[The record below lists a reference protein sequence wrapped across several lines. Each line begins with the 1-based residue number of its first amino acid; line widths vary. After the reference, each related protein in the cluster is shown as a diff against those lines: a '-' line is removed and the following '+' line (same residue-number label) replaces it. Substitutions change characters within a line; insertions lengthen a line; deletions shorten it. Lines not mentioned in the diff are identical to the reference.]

1 MPSPNSHLV
10 LRSSTW
16 HCRIDVPADLR
27 PAFGNRRILSKSLR
41 TGDKALA
48 KELAA
53 LQIGQWKAEFR
64 SLRNQRIRAGDQWKD
79 ELAAKAKAHHTN
91 ADATILR
98 AVKGTFL
105 PKDRPSPT
113 PESVERGMEALTNN
127 IRSLYAEIYRLEQE
141 LNLPGLLDEVDALFT
156 DDALP
161 LPAKLQRYSEIQQRV
176 LAHGAKARNLLPEA
190 GIAEAL
196 EIATAPETYRPKSP
210 ISASAQARFTSHLT
224 EQNDNQRTR
233 GVYLSSIKRF
243 STWLTTAG
251 KELTFDTVAEYLDSV
266 SKSRQT
272 RLGHLAALRK
282 FHKWA
287 IRYDQYYRELF
298 AEKRSPYDGHDHPK
312 VGANGGESW
321 TAYTKQEAEKLHAT
335 ATANGDSDLA
345 DLIAFA
351 CYTGCRIEEL
361 GRIRQETTIFDDQSQ
376 PIGFRVDESKTE
388 SGIRDIPL
396 HPNLVPI
403 YTRRL
408 QQPQGATQALFP
420 GNDATKAGLRLNALS
435 QRFTKLKRQAG
446 FGDKHVFH
454 SFRKCTATMLQQ
466 ANVPPL
472 VIPFLLGHDVGHISF
487 DIYSAGPSFEQKRE
501 AITALNFEFENQH
514 KPLISP

>member
-1 MPSPNSHLV
+1 MPSHSQHLV
-10 LRSSTW
+10 QRATTW
-16 HCRIDVPADLR
+16 HCRIDIPADLR

-53 LQIGQWKAEFR
+53 LQIGQWKAQFR
-64 SLRNQRIRAGDQWKD
+64 SLRDARIRAGDRWKD
-79 ELAAKAKAHHTN
+79 ELAAKAKAHHAN
-91 ADATILR
+91 ADATLLR

-105 PKDRPSPT
+105 PKDRPHPT
-113 PESVERGMEALTNN
+113 PESVERGTEALTNN
-127 IRSLYAEIYRLEQE
+127 IRSLYAGIYRLEQE

-156 DDALP
+156 DDSLP

-176 LAHGAKARNLLPEA
+176 LAHGAKTRNLLPETGLA
-190 GIAEAL
+190 KAL
-196 EIATAPETYRPKSP
+196 EIATASETYRPKSP
-210 ISASAQARFTSHLT
+210 ISTSAQARFTSHLA
-224 EQNDNQRTR
+224 EQNDNQRTCS
-233 GVYLSSIKRF
+233 VYLSSIKRF
-243 STWLTTAG
+243 SMWLTTAG
-251 KELTFDTVAEYLDSV
+251 KELTFDAVAEYLDSV

-287 IRYDQYYRELF
+287 VRYDQYYRDLL
-298 AEKRSPYDGHDHPK
+298 AEKRSPFDGHDHPK

-321 TAYTKQEAEKLHAT
+321 AAYTSQEAERLHA
-335 ATANGDSDLA
+335 AAAAKGDIDLA

-361 GRIRQETTIFDDQSQ
+361 GRIRQETTIFDDQGQ

-396 HPNLVPI
+396 HPNLAPI
-403 YTRRL
+403 YTKRL
-408 QQPQGATQALFP
+408 QHLQGATQALFP

-472 VIPFLLGHDVGHISF
+472 TIPFILGHDVGNITF
-487 DIYSAGPSFEQKRE
+487 DVYSAGPTFEQKRE
-501 AITALNFEFENQH
+501 AIRTLKFQF
-514 KPLISP
+514 